1 MKYLITGITGFAGPN
16 LAKLL
21 LAEGHE
27 VHGIIR
33 SSNGRE
39 YDLLDIMTVQEIES
53 IKFHYCDL
61 KNEYVVRKIL
71 KDENFDGVFHL
82 AAQSHPPTS
91 FREPVLTWEDNVNA
105 SMNLITALEGTDTKF
120 MFCSTSEVY
129 GDSCKDIGKLSVD
142 LPLKPSNPYGA
153 SKAAIDLYMQERM
166 DNGFL
171 NGYVTRAFSHTGPR
185 RGKIF
190 SISSDASQIA
200 LMECGQQKKQLR
212 IGNLKTKRVV
222 IDVRDCVRAYYLLM
236 KEDKSSGKVFN
247 VCGNDVHEMQY
258 YTDLLISHSKFDYD
272 EIEQKIYEP
281 YYRPI
286 DIEIQ
291 IGDSKELV
299 DLTGWK
305 PEISISQ
312 AMSDLLDYWR
322 KKYFKHESL

>member
-120 MFCSTSEVY
+120 MFC
-129 GDSCKDIGKLSVD
+129 
-142 LPLKPSNPYGA
+142 
-153 SKAAIDLYMQERM
+153 
-166 DNGFL
+166 
-171 NGYVTRAFSHTGPR
+171 
-185 RGKIF
+185 
-190 SISSDASQIA
+190 
-200 LMECGQQKKQLR
+200 
-212 IGNLKTKRVV
+212 
-222 IDVRDCVRAYYLLM
+222 
-236 KEDKSSGKVFN
+236 
-247 VCGNDVHEMQY
+247 
-258 YTDLLISHSKFDYD
+258 
-272 EIEQKIYEP
+272 
-281 YYRPI
+281 
-286 DIEIQ
+286 
-291 IGDSKELV
+291 
-299 DLTGWK
+299 
-305 PEISISQ
+305 
-312 AMSDLLDYWR
+312 
-322 KKYFKHESL
+322 

>member
-39 YDLLDIMTVQEIES
+39 YDLLDIMNVQEIES

-142 LPLKPSNPYGA
+142 LPLQPSNPYGA

-236 KEDKSSGKVFN
+236 KEDRSSGKVFN

>member
-53 IKFHYCDL
+53 RKFHYCDL

-142 LPLKPSNPYGA
+142 LPLQPSNPYGA

-305 PEISISQ
+305 PEISINQ

>member
-1 MKYLITGITGFAGPN
+1 
-16 LAKLL
+16 
-21 LAEGHE
+21 
-27 VHGIIR
+27 
-33 SSNGRE
+33 
-39 YDLLDIMTVQEIES
+39 
-53 IKFHYCDL
+53 
-61 KNEYVVRKIL
+61 
-71 KDENFDGVFHL
+71 
-82 AAQSHPPTS
+82 
-91 FREPVLTWEDNVNA
+91 
-105 SMNLITALEGTDTKF
+105 
-120 MFCSTSEVY
+120 
-129 GDSCKDIGKLSVD
+129 
-142 LPLKPSNPYGA
+142 
-153 SKAAIDLYMQERM
+153 
-166 DNGFL
+166 
-171 NGYVTRAFSHTGPR
+171 
-185 RGKIF
+185 
-190 SISSDASQIA
+190 
-200 LMECGQQKKQLR
+200 MECGQQKKQLR

-312 AMSDLLDYWR
+312 AMSDLLNYWR

>member
-105 SMNLITALEGTDTKF
+105 SINLITALEGTDTKF

-142 LPLKPSNPYGA
+142 LPLQPSNPYGA

-236 KEDKSSGKVFN
+236 KEDKSGGKVFN

-305 PEISISQ
+305 PEISINQ